1 MARETTD
8 KRETN
13 MQHLMFKKEWREAL
27 KGCSAEVR
35 GEVYEAI
42 LTYAFEGE
50 VVEMSPMAQMA
61 FNFIKLSIDAMRDAY
76 TEKCEKNRDR
86 AKRRWHKEEECQR
99 IDEDANGC
107 QVMPTDANAYPNMP
121 THKSECQAMPSDAI
135 KSNQIKS
142 NQNNISL
149 SLSLSGENDKV
160 ELTEE
165 ERKKIFEFFYWD
177 KNLKYAKE
185 ESERFIAHYEANGW
199 CRGNSDKPVKS
210 KVALAK
216 LWDVKLQETRWPK
229 KVNDWLHKVYK
240 AAKQNKHETLLY
252 EIEHI
257 KTDNAG
263 VTWIYCT
270 RDVASL
276 IDMYIQVIQPEFG
289 KIMYRVKITNN

>member
-1 MARETTD
+1 VREITD

-13 MQHLMFKKEWREAL
+13 MATAIENFVFRKEWRDAL
-27 KGCSAEVR
+27 KGYPSEVR
-35 GEVYEAI
+35 AEVYEAI
-42 LTYAFEGE
+42 MAYAFEGE
-50 VVEMSPMAQMA
+50 TIEMCDLARMA
-61 FNFIKLSIDAMRDAY
+61 FNFIKLQLDSMREIY
-76 TEKCEKNRDR
+76 RKKCDRNRES
-86 AKRRWHKEEECQR
+86 ANRRWGKR
-99 IDEDANGC
+99 DDANGC
-107 QVMPTDANAYPNMP
+107 EQMQTNANGCDGIRMDANGCETMRG
-121 THKSECQAMPSDAI
+121 DAI
-135 KSNQIKS
+135 NSTQLNS

-185 ESERFIAHYEANGW
+185 ETERFIAHYEANGW

-229 KVNDWLHKVYK
+229 KVNDWLHKIYK
-240 AAKQNKHETLLY
+240 TAKQNKHETLLY

-257 KTDNAG
+257 ETDNAG

-270 RDVASL
+270 RDVVSL
-276 IDMYIQVIQPEFG
+276 IDIYIQVIQPEFG
-289 KIMYRVKITNN
+289 KIMYRVKKTNN

>member
-1 MARETTD
+1 
-8 KRETN
+8 
-13 MQHLMFKKEWREAL
+13 MQHFVFKKEWRDAL

-50 VVEMSPMAQMA
+50 VVEMSPIAQMA

-86 AKRRWHKEEECQR
+86 AKRRWHRDEECQR
-99 IDEDANGC
+99 TEDDAKLC
-107 QVMPTDANAYPNMP
+107 QVMPTDANGCQRIPP
-121 THKSECQAMPSDAI
+121 HKSECQAMPSDAI
-135 KSNQIKS
+135 KYKSNT
-142 NQNNISL
+142 NQNNNTL
-149 SLSLSGENDKV
+149 SLSLSGENDKA

-165 ERKKIFEFFYWD
+165 ERKKIFEFFYWE

-185 ESERFIAHYEANGW
+185 ETERFIAHYEANGW

-216 LWDVKLQETRWPK
+216 LWDVKLQEARWPK
-229 KVNDWLHKVYK
+229 KVNDWLHRIYK
-240 AAKQNKHETLLY
+240 TAKQNKHETLLY

-257 KTDNAG
+257 ETDNAG

-276 IDMYIQVIQPEFG
+276 IGIYIEVIQPEFG
-289 KIMYRVKITNN
+289 KIMYRVKKTNN

>member
-1 MARETTD
+1 MATIENFIFR
-8 KRETN
+8 
-13 MQHLMFKKEWREAL
+13 KEWRDAL
-27 KGCSAEVR
+27 KGCPTGVR

-42 LTYAFEGE
+42 LTYAFDGE
-50 VVEMSPMAQMA
+50 IVPMSDLAQMA

-86 AKRRWHKEEECQR
+86 AKRRWHRDEECQR
-99 IDEDANGC
+99 IEDDANEC
-107 QVMPTDANAYPNMP
+107 QPMPSDANAYQNMP
-121 THKSECQAMPSDAI
+121 PHKSECQPMPSDAI
-135 KSNQIKS
+135 KYKSNT
-142 NQNNISL
+142 NQNNNTL

-185 ESERFIAHYEANGW
+185 ETERFIAHYEANGW

-229 KVNDWLHKVYK
+229 KVNDWLHKIYK
-240 AAKQNKHETLLY
+240 TAKQNKHETLLY
-252 EIEHI
+252 EIERI
-257 KTDNAG
+257 ETDNAG

-270 RDVASL
+270 QDIAKL
-276 IDMYIQVIQPEFG
+276 IEMYIQVIQPEFG
-289 KIMYRVKITNN
+289 KIMYRIKRTNN

>member
-1 MARETTD
+1 
-8 KRETN
+8 

-86 AKRRWHKEEECQR
+86 AKRRWHKDEECQR

-107 QVMPTDANAYPNMP
+107 QVMPTDANAYQNMP

-142 NQNNISL
+142 NQNNTL
-149 SLSLSGENDKV
+149 SLSLSGENDKA

-177 KNLKYAKE
+177 KNLKYANE
-185 ESERFIAHYEANGW
+185 ETERFIAHYEANGW

-216 LWDVKLQETRWPK
+216 LWDIKMQETRWAK
-229 KVNDWLHKVYK
+229 KVNDWLHKIYK
-240 AAKQNKHETLLY
+240 TANQYNHNGAFLYDIAHIETDK
-252 EIEHI
+252 E
-257 KTDNAG
+257 G

-270 RDVASL
+270 RDVVTL
-276 IDMYIQVIQPEFG
+276 IEAYKEIQPTFG
-289 KIMYRVKITNN
+289 KIMYRIKKTNN